1 MVDSRPGAEKV
12 QLESKTTYEQKK
24 KELLKI
30 NWILSKGHRSQIESA
45 PPIGQTC
52 DK

>member
-1 MVDSRPGAEKV
+1 MADSRPGAEKV
-12 QLESKTTYEQKK
+12 QLESKTTYEQERK
-24 KELLKI
+24 LLKI